1 MLGPFGGT
9 MYAIIRTGGKQ
20 YTVKPGDVLQVEKL
34 DKELGS
40 EFTIS
45 EVLLVGGDSVHT
57 GKPLVQNA
65 SVTVVVTKQAKTRKI
80 LVFKKKRRHSYRK
93 FATHRQLFTELF
105 VKSISSPD
113 GTVGKTDS
121 TPNVI
126 DVDQVRAEKAQAR
139 MDDRTARVQAKEP
152 VVEKAAPKKAPAK
165 KKAAPK
171 KAAPKKAKA
180 TKTAAKKK
188 TAKKSNK

>member
-1 MLGPFGGT
+1 

-40 EFTIS
+40 EFVIS

-65 SVTVVVTKQAKTRKI
+65 SVTVVVTKQAKTRKV

-113 GTVGKTDS
+113 GTVGKTDA
-121 TPNVI
+121 TPNVM
-126 DVDQVRAEKAQAR
+126 DVDKVRSEKAQTRINDRIAR
-139 MDDRTARVQAKEP
+139 AQAKEP
-152 VVEKAAPKKAPAK
+152 VLEKKAEPKKAPAK
-165 KKAAPK
+165 KKVAK
-171 KAAPKKAKA
+171 KAAPKKASAK
-180 TKTAAKKK
+180 KTAAKKK
-188 TAKKSNK
+188 TAKKSK

>member
-1 MLGPFGGT
+1 

-40 EFTIS
+40 EFVIN

-57 GKPLVQNA
+57 GQPLVKNA

-93 FATHRQLFTELF
+93 FATHRQLFTEIF
-105 VKSISSPD
+105 VKSITSPD

-126 DVDQVRAEKAQAR
+126 DVDQVRAEKAQGR
-139 MDDRTARVQAKEP
+139 MEDRIARVQTKEP
-152 VVEKAAPKKAPAK
+152 AAKKVETKKAPAK
-165 KKAAPK
+165 KKVAKKAAPK
-171 KAAPKKAKA
+171 KAAAK

-188 TAKKSNK
+188 TAKKTK

>member
-1 MLGPFGGT
+1 

-126 DVDQVRAEKAQAR
+126 DVDQVRTEKAQAR

>member
-1 MLGPFGGT
+1 

-40 EFTIS
+40 EFDIN
-45 EVLLVGGDSVHT
+45 EVLLVGGEATHT
-57 GKPLVQNA
+57 GQPLVKNA
-65 SVTVVVTKQAKTRKI
+65 KVTVVVTKQAKTRKV

-93 FATHRQLFTELF
+93 FKTHRQLFTELF

-113 GTVGKTDS
+113 GKVAKTDA

-126 DVDQVRAEKAQAR
+126 DVAQVREEKAQAR
-139 MDDRTARVQAKEP
+139 VDARIARVSSKGEVAAEP
-152 VVEKAAPKKAPAK
+152 KAKKAPA

-171 KAAPKKAKA
+171 KAAAKKGGAK
-180 TKTAAKKK
+180 KTAAKKK
-188 TAKKSNK
+188 TAKKTTK

>member
-1 MLGPFGGT
+1 

-40 EFTIS
+40 EFDIN
-45 EVLLVGGDSVHT
+45 EVLLVGGDAVHA
-57 GKPLVQNA
+57 GQPLVKNA
-65 SVTVVVTKQAKTRKI
+65 KVTVVVTKQSRTRKI

-105 VKSISSPD
+105 VKSITSPD
-113 GTVGKTDS
+113 GKVTKTDES
-121 TPNVI
+121 PNVI
-126 DVDQVRAEKAQAR
+126 DAAAARDAKLQAKVDAR
-139 MDDRTARVQAKEP
+139 RERVQNKGNAEAAP
-152 VVEKAAPKKAPAK
+152 APKKKAVA

-171 KAAPKKAKA
+171 K
-180 TKTAAKKK
+180 KTAAKKSAKKSTGAKK
-188 TAKKSNK
+188 TAKKSK